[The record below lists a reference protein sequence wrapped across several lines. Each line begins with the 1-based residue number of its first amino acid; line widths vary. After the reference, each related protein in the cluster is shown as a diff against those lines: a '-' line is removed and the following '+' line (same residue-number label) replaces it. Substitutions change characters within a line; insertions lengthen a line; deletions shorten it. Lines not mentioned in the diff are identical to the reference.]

1 MAALRESAQV
11 YQLAR
16 DLGIR
21 VSKPN
26 ELVPAFMQ
34 YCEQQI
40 RQLMQG
46 LPGCET
52 LTEML
57 EWVANG

>member
-1 MAALRESAQV
+1 MATLSEAVQV

-26 ELVPAFMQ
+26 ELFPAIMQ

-40 RQLMQG
+40 SQLMQG

-52 LTEML
+52 LMELL
-57 EWVANG
+57 E